1 MAQVFDLFSPTFPN
15 TVVTEPLEQR
25 NTVLREVE
33 AQLPKSQDRFTVD
46 ELRSLSVN
54 VRTVSFANIGKNGK
68 TELDPCYFYPYP
80 LELLTPPREGV
91 FEFLFPK
98 YFPDPKETPG
108 EHARSLWYYLRKYL
122 PECGSRRP
130 DVKFNIFYDLG
141 WRKVSDMKYRN
152 LWEYDT
158 VIRPH
163 WYVEA
168 VYIFAGPESAPR
180 PQTKCALISDF
191 NGDDET
197 LLRSEVIAL
206 SRIMRRRNVNTHE
219 IQPVFY
225 PTLSLYICM
234 DILLGCATDEIQVLM
249 FSMMGPRHIRILHA
263 HWNGFQLIIQRSP
276 LHDLRHEDEAVL
288 KMLSRWF
295 LSMPTGDTRLAG
307 Y

>member
-1 MAQVFDLFSPTFPN
+1 MAQVFDLFSPKFPN
-15 TVVTEPLEQR
+15 TVSTGPLEQR

-33 AQLPKSQDRFTVD
+33 AGLPKGQDRFTID
-46 ELRSLSVN
+46 ELRNLN
-54 VRTVSFANIGKNGK
+54 VWVKSVSFANIGKNAK
-68 TELDPCYFYPYP
+68 PEWEPCYFYPYP
-80 LELLTPPREGV
+80 FELLTPPREGV
-91 FEFLFPK
+91 FDSLFPK
-98 YFPDPKETPG
+98 YYPDPKETPG

-168 VYIFAGPESAPR
+168 VYVFAGPESAPR

-191 NGDDET
+191 DGDDET

-206 SRIMRRRNVNTHE
+206 SRIIRRRNVNTHE
-219 IQPVFY
+219 VQP
-225 PTLSLYICM
+225 
-234 DILLGCATDEIQVLM
+234 VLM

-263 HWNGFQLIIQRSP
+263 HWTGLQLIIQKSP
-276 LHDLRHEDEAVL
+276 LYDLRQEDEDVL
-288 KMLSRWF
+288 ALLSRWF